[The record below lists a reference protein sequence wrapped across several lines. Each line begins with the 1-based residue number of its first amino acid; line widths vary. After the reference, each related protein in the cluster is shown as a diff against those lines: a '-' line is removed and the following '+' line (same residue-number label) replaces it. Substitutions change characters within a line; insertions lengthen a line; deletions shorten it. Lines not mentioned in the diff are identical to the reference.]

1 MIQSSKGPKV
11 SSDHPLG
18 KQGELTSSCI
28 HEWFDIFLLRR
39 LHQNADQDRVDGID
53 FGANQKPEKLSKNFT
68 HVVVMTF
75 FCLLA
80 CVVIF
85 FMQGLEV
92 RGCLVGFLGWFDR
105 C

>member
-1 MIQSSKGPKV
+1 MIQSSKGSKV

-18 KQGELTSSCI
+18 ETL
-28 HEWFDIFLLRR
+28 WLRR
-39 LHQNADQDRVDGID
+39 LNKNADQDRVDGID

-68 HVVVMTF
+68 HAVVMTF
-75 FCLLA
+75 SCLLA
-80 CVVIF
+80 RAVIF
-85 FMQGLEV
+85 FIQGLEV